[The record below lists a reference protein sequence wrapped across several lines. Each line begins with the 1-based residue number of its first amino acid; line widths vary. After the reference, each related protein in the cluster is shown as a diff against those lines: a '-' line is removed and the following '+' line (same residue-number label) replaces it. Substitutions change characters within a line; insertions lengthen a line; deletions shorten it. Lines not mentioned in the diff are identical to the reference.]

1 MTTRRLSAVAFLACF
16 CLATA
21 GFTTALYA
29 ASDTGG
35 GGGDP
40 PPPPPPPITAEDV
53 QTFFYD
59 SISDGT
65 IEGRGRWFWAYY
77 NLAVMNYALEQAVL
91 AYEDFDN
98 EGAFRWLAYA
108 YLRCNDT
115 DWPTYDTVEGPAVPE
130 LKDKIKEVMAQ
141 LL

>member
-1 MTTRRLSAVAFLACF
+1 MTTRRSSAVAFLACF
-16 CLATA
+16 CLVTA
-21 GFTTALYA
+21 GFIAASYA
-29 ASDTGG
+29 ASEPPP
-35 GGGDP
+35 GGGD
-40 PPPPPPPITAEDV
+40 PPPPPITAEDV

-77 NLAVMNYALEQAVL
+77 NLAVMNYALEQAAL

-98 EGAFRWLAYA
+98 EGALRWLAYA

-115 DWPTYDTVEGPAVPE
+115 DWPNYDTVEGPAVPE